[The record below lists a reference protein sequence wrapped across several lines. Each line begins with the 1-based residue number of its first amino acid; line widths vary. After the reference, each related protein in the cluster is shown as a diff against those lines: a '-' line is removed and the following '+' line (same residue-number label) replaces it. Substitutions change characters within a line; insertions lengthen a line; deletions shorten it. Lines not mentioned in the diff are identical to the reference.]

1 MQMAIS
7 EERFDFAEGVIES
20 GAYAAQ
26 ACLHAGKSAVDS
38 VEMLVGGLRETS
50 LNQEGLLELL
60 AVALMMIVK
69 EREQARLR
77 EETHG

>member
-1 MQMAIS
+1 MPIS
-7 EERFDFAEGVIES
+7 EERFDFAERVVES

-26 ACLHAGKSAVDS
+26 GCLQAGKSAVDT
-38 VEMLVGGLRETS
+38 VEMLISGLRETS

-69 EREQARLR
+69 EREQAK
-77 EETHG
+77 EHSDG